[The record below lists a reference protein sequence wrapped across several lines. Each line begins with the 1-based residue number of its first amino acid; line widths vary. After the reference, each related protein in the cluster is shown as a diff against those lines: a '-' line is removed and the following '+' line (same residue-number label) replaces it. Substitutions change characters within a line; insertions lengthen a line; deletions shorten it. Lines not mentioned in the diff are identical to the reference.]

1 MSDIRFTKDHEW
13 ISLAGDIGTVGI
25 TDYAQGQLGDVVFV
39 DLPEIGRKADQGKEI
54 AVVESV
60 KAASEIYAPVAGA
73 VIEVNKALADNPALV
88 NQDPRGGGWFLKL
101 RVADKKQMAGLMN
114 EAAYAAFVKGL
125 G

>member
-1 MSDIRFTKDHEW
+1 MSDTRFTKDHEW
-13 ISLAGDIGTVGI
+13 ISLAGDVGTIGI

-73 VIEVNKALADNPALV
+73 VIEANKARADNPALV
-88 NQDPRGGGWFLKL
+88 NPDPPGGGWFLKM
-101 RVADKKQMAGLMN
+101 RVSDKKQLAALMN
-114 EAAYAAFVKGL
+114 EAAYATFVKGL

>member
-13 ISLAGDIGTVGI
+13 ISVAGDIGTIGI

-39 DLPEIGRKADQGKEI
+39 DLPEIGRQADQGKEI

-73 VIEVNKALADNPALV
+73 VVEVNKALAENPALV
-88 NQDPRGGGWFLKL
+88 NQDPLGGGWFLKM
-101 RVADKKQMAGLMN
+101 RIADKKQIGALMN
-114 EAAYAAFVKGL
+114 EAAYATYVKGL